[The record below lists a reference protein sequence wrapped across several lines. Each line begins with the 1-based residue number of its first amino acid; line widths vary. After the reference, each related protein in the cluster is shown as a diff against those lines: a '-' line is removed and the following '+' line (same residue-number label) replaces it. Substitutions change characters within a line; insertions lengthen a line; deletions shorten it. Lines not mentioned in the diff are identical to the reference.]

1 MRRVGF
7 SFAKCFYGT
16 RTWSGLGFLASTC
29 LEISSSRSN
38 GTVLRAVP
46 IGDGTAPSGGNVAFL
61 IRSPSGDVA
70 IPFKSVKTSH
80 FVRYRTNPKVGRQ
93 VVGTWPISKSERV
106 HFFGSNVPFGYTV
119 TQIPSRG
126 RKLTTK
132 TR

>member
-61 IRSPSGDVA
+61 IRSPSGGVDDS
-70 IPFKSVKTSH
+70 IQIGKNESFRPLSH
-80 FVRYRTNPKVGRQ
+80 ESESRT
-93 VVGTWPISKSERV
+93 
-106 HFFGSNVPFGYTV
+106 
-119 TQIPSRG
+119 PSR
-126 RKLTTK
+126 RHVAYLQI
-132 TR
+132 RARSFFWF